1 MGHIVATVRSRL
13 VYFQK
18 LILGNVRSFGG
29 IQELILTDDKGRPA
43 QWTLILGD
51 NGVGKTTLLQC
62 LAGLRPT
69 LNVET
74 SDELDSGAPDIVEPW
89 ILQDEN
95 RVIESLARI
104 GDDVAVRLEATFIIG
119 PRLGRQ
125 STKPR
130 ILQTGLSFRSRPE
143 TVDKIED
150 VEALKEKVPG
160 FTEPLVLGY
169 GAGRHVGFYNRET
182 VDAES
187 SVASLFDPAAELYD
201 AEEIF
206 LNLDHARLRKNRNAT
221 RVLKGLKAALAA
233 ILPDIDRPSDIIIYG
248 PRTPGD
254 TNNQTGVH
262 AKTPY
267 GEVPLSQ
274 LSLGYQTVTA
284 WTVDVAWRLFEHC
297 PDSPNPLHEPAVVLV
312 DEIDLHLHPKWQR
325 KFRRDL
331 AEHFPNVQFIATA
344 HSPLMAQ
351 TLLDENLAVVRR
363 EDDHAVIVNDP
374 AVVKDWRLDQIITSE
389 LFDQKSARPPDIEQ
403 MMEDRVTLLRKT
415 DLSKDEKA
423 RLAKL
428 DQELDE
434 LTTGDPADQSAMDI
448 IRRAAALLGPEH
460 APDDTRK

>member
-1 MGHIVATVRSRL
+1 MGHIVATARSPF

-18 LILGNVRSFGG
+18 LTLENVRSFGG
-29 IQELILTDDKGRPA
+29 KQELILADDKGRSA
-43 QWTLILGD
+43 RWTLILGD

-62 LAGLRPT
+62 LAELRPA
-69 LNVET
+69 LNVER

-89 ILQDEN
+89 ILQEEN
-95 RVIESLARI
+95 PVIESLARV
-104 GDDVAVRLEATFIIG
+104 GDDVAVLLVATFIAG
-119 PRLGRQ
+119 QHLGRQ
-125 STKPR
+125 RGKQRT
-130 ILQTGLSFRSRPE
+130 LQIGLSFRSLPGTEDRIDD
-143 TVDKIED
+143 VDAVTER
-150 VEALKEKVPG
+150 VPG

-169 GAGRHVGFYNRET
+169 GAARHMGSSNREK

-187 SVASLFDPAAELYD
+187 SVVSLFNPGGELYD
-201 AEEIF
+201 AEEI
-206 LNLDHARLRKNRNAT
+206 LNNLDHASLRDNQEAE
-221 RVLKGLKAALAA
+221 RVLNGLKSALAT

-248 PRTPGD
+248 PRTPGSK
-254 TNNQTGVH
+254 NSRSGVY
-262 AKTPY
+262 ARTPY

-284 WTVDVAWRLFEHC
+284 LTADIAWRLFERY
-297 PDSPNPLHEPAVVLV
+297 PDSSNPLQEPAIVLV
-312 DEIDLHLHPKWQR
+312 DEIDLHLHPKFQR
-325 KFRRDL
+325 KIRRDM
-331 AEHFPNVQFIATA
+331 AEHFPNIQFIATA

-351 TLLDENLAVVRR
+351 TSLDANLAVVRR
-363 EDDHAVIVNDP
+363 EDDHAVILNDP
-374 AVVKDWRLDQIITSE
+374 VVIKDWRLDQVITSE

-403 MMEDRVTLLRKT
+403 MIEDRVALLRKPR
-415 DLSKDEKA
+415 LSKDEKA